1 MMNGSSEGVRI
12 DKWLWA
18 ARFFKTRSIASQAV
32 SGGKVH
38 LNGSRIKPAKTVREG
53 DELVIS
59 KGPYTFRVT
68 VLELSSR
75 RGPAAVAQQL
85 YSEAEESVI
94 QREHQREMNRL
105 MNAGHNPPVGR
116 PGKRDRRK
124 IKEFLQK
131 K

>member
-38 LNGSRIKPAKTVREG
+38 LNGGRVKPARTVREG

-68 VLELSSR
+68 VLGLSSR
-75 RGPAAVAQQL
+75 RGPATAARLL
-85 YSEAEESVI
+85 YEEAPESVLE
-94 QREHQREMNRL
+94 RERQREMNRL
-105 MNAGHNPPVGR
+105 VNAGHNPPVGR
-116 PGKRDRRK
+116 PGKRDGGR
-124 IKEFLQK
+124 IKEFLRK
-131 K
+131 D

>member
-1 MMNGSSEGVRI
+1 MKSSSEGVRV

-38 LNGSRIKPAKTVREG
+38 LNGARVKPARAVKEG

-59 KGPYTFRVT
+59 KGPYVFQVRV
-68 VLELSSR
+68 LALSGK
-75 RGPAAVAQQL
+75 RGPATTARLL
-85 YSEAEESVI
+85 YEEDEESI
-94 QREHQREMNRL
+94 AQRERQREMNRL
-105 MNAGHNPPVGR
+105 VNAGHNPPVQK

-124 IKEFLQK
+124 IKEFLRK
-131 K
+131 D